1 MLDSCSDW
9 DLSWSSNFAEAG
21 EEVEEEDEAAVCA
34 CAEDTLAEAEEER
47 VERPESREC
56 KVELLPSLESS
67 CCCCCCCCFLTCWKI
82 CFKGQWK
89 KLALEAFRRWTE
101 PGKYSSKLTSVT
113 LM

>member
-21 EEVEEEDEAAVCA
+21 EEEDEEEDEAAVCA

-67 CCCCCCCCFLTCWKI
+67 CCCCCCFLTCWKI
-82 CFKGQWK
+82 CFQGQWK
-89 KLALEAFRRWTE
+89 KLALEAFGHWTE
-101 PGKYSSKLTSVT
+101 AGKYLLKLTSVT

>member
-21 EEVEEEDEAAVCA
+21 EEEDEAAVCA

-67 CCCCCCCCFLTCWKI
+67 CCCCCCFLTCWKI
-82 CFKGQWK
+82 CFTGQWK
-89 KLALEAFRRWTE
+89 KLALEAFRHWTVNIRLNR
-101 PGKYSSKLTSVT
+101 PL
-113 LM
+113 